1 VDIKEIASQLS
12 PSFPVEVTFFDQ
24 AIGNMYQSELLF
36 QRTFS
41 LLALCAIVICCLG
54 IFTMSLFSCQRR
66 TKEIGIRKINGARST
81 EVMAMLNK
89 DLIKLVLIAFIIAT
103 PVGWY
108 SMYKWLQD
116 FAYRTEISWWIFL
129 LAGLI
134 AFVIALA
141 TVSLQSWRAAAR
153 NPVEALRYE

>member
-1 VDIKEIASQLS
+1 
-12 PSFPVEVTFFDQ
+12 
-24 AIGNMYQSELLF
+24 
-36 QRTFS
+36 
-41 LLALCAIVICCLG
+41 
-54 IFTMSLFSCQRR
+54 
-66 TKEIGIRKINGARST
+66 
-81 EVMAMLNK
+81 MAMLNK

-141 TVSLQSWRAAAR
+141 TVSLQSWRSAAR
-153 NPVEALRYE
+153 NPSKHYDMSNKTLAEIIRIRYFTEINICYKLKHNLNL